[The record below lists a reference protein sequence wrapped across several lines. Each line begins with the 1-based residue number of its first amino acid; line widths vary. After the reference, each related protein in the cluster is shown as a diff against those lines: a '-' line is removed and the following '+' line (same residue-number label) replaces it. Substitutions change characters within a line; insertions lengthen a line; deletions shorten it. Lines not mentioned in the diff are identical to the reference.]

1 MAIFGSV
8 TLEDISINFTID
20 KENVCHYILYDH
32 VSREIEHC
40 QAPGHV
46 FMNALATVVHWEGA
60 PNCDKDYPEA

>member
-32 VSREIEHC
+32 VSREIEH
-40 QAPGHV
+40 
-46 FMNALATVVHWEGA
+46 
-60 PNCDKDYPEA
+60 